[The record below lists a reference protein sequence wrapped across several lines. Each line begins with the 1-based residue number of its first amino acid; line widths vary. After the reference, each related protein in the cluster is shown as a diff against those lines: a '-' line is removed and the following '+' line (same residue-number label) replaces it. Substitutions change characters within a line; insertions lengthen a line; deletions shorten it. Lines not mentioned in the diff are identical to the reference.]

1 MNAINIAGRVGKAAE
16 SRQVGD
22 TTATSFSVAT
32 DKRGKGGEKETLWFD
47 CTIWGDRGKAVGP
60 YITKGT
66 TVAVSGEVG
75 VRQYEAN
82 GESRVSLTVRVSE
95 LTLLGGGEKADGGQQ
110 RQGAAKPAARAAV
123 SSPLGADDEIPFA
136 PYARR
141 SIV

>member
-1 MNAINIAGRVGKAAE
+1 MNALNIAGRVGKAAE
-16 SRQVGD
+16 TRQVGD

-95 LTLLGGGEKADGGQQ
+95 LTLLGGGEKSEGGQQ
-110 RQGAAKPAARAAV
+110 RQGAAKPAARQAPAKT
-123 SSPLGADDEIPFA
+123 ADDFDSDSIPF
-136 PYARR
+136 
-141 SIV
+141 

>member
-1 MNAINIAGRVGKAAE
+1 MNALNIAGRVGKAAE
-16 SRQVGD
+16 TRQVGD

-95 LTLLGGGEKADGGQQ
+95 LTLLGGGEKAEAAPQ
-110 RQGAAKPAARAAV
+110 RAPAGRAPARQAPAADQFD
-123 SSPLGADDEIPFA
+123 SDSIPF
-136 PYARR
+136 
-141 SIV
+141 